1 MDMNGKLICFLSLLP
16 LLAGCLGSAPQAPVN
31 WTIETEATSVTRATA
46 AKFGVVR
53 VSQVVVR
60 APYDGVR
67 LAVLRRDG
75 SIAFDPFNAF
85 ASTPS
90 LLLKGA
96 ACDVVAGSGLFSGVL
111 AAGSSASAANSLE
124 ITVTRLALD
133 CKVDGARNAVVE
145 VSAVLLAGREIVAV
159 VKGAGSMPSGDG
171 NYSAAFSSAFTKALS
186 EALQKL

>member
-1 MDMNGKLICFLSLLP
+1 MCLLA
-16 LLAGCLGSAPQAPVN
+16 LVAGCLGSAPQAPVN
-31 WTIETEATSVTRATA
+31 WTIETEAKSVAKA
-46 AKFGVVR
+46 AEAKFGVVR

-96 ACDVVAGSGLFSGVL
+96 ACDVVAGSGLFSGVV
-111 AAGSSASAANSLE
+111 AAGSSASAANALE

-145 VSAVLLAGREIVAV
+145 VSATLLAGREVASV
-159 VKGAGSMPSGDG
+159 AKGAGSMPSGDG
-171 NYSAAFSSAFTKALS
+171 DYSAAFSAAFTKALS
-186 EALQKL
+186 EALLKL